1 MKNTFT
7 LLLCFIMTHTFAQT
21 FEWATPDG
29 GYSEDRGFGV
39 AADHDGN
46 VYVTGF
52 FRSTATFGTYT
63 FTSAGVQDIFLAKYS
78 PTGTLLWAKQFGGQ
92 SNDYGHEVVVDAAG
106 NCYLAGSYRG
116 EVTFGSF
123 TLQSTTFQDTEALL
137 LKVDPNGNVLW
148 ARKGGGAGWDEA
160 RGVTV
165 SGSQVYVTGL
175 FSETATFG
183 ATTLTTVGDTDMFV
197 AAYDLD
203 GNLNWLSRGG
213 GLKSEIG
220 FGIAADAAGNAYVTG
235 YFQGG
240 QTNFGPVSVT
250 NTGNLYADMFVVKL
264 DAAGNFLWARS
275 GGTVGNDDAGR
286 GIAAD
291 TAGNVYVAGEV
302 RDAGSFGPITY
313 SGADIADI
321 YIAKYDTNGTIQYLK
336 QFGGGGGDYAYA
348 IAAYGDTVYATGL
361 FNGTASFGPTTLS
374 SQGINDIFVAAINAS
389 TGNVIGA
396 MRAGGLGDDAGQA
409 MFADAS
415 GTYITGDFEHDAST
429 FQPFVLDS
437 NGSHDVFTGRVNFG
451 PMAAAPTPVPAQ
463 SNVISMFSNSYTNV
477 PMATWNAEGSVA
489 TLQDVQIAGNDTKK
503 YTAIDFARVETG
515 TANLIDA
522 TAMQYFHI
530 DIWTPTMTAFRI
542 KLVDFGADGTFQGGD
557 DSEHELSVTPVVGQ
571 WNSYNIP
578 LSDFTQ
584 LTARQHIGQLIFSG
598 SPAGAGEVFVDNVY
612 FGTGALAV
620 SDFSSRTFSVYP
632 NPATSMINI
641 RSGEIIDDVVIYNT
655 LGQQVMHTKPLAS
668 QAALDIS
675 ELAKG
680 VYMFKASVGGSML
693 VRRIIKD

>member
-92 SNDYGHEVVVDAAG
+92 SNDYGHEVAVDAAG

-137 LKVDPNGNVLW
+137 LKVDPNGNVVW

-183 ATTLTTVGDTDMFV
+183 ATTLTTIGDTDMFV

-235 YFQGG
+235 LLSRW
-240 QTNFGPVSVT
+240 P
-250 NTGNLYADMFVVKL
+250 D
-264 DAAGNFLWARS
+264 
-275 GGTVGNDDAGR
+275 
-286 GIAAD
+286 
-291 TAGNVYVAGEV
+291 
-302 RDAGSFGPITY
+302 
-313 SGADIADI
+313 
-321 YIAKYDTNGTIQYLK
+321 
-336 QFGGGGGDYAYA
+336 QFR
-348 IAAYGDTVYATGL
+348 T
-361 FNGTASFGPTTLS
+361 
-374 SQGINDIFVAAINAS
+374 
-389 TGNVIGA
+389 
-396 MRAGGLGDDAGQA
+396 
-409 MFADAS
+409 
-415 GTYITGDFEHDAST
+415 
-429 FQPFVLDS
+429 
-437 NGSHDVFTGRVNFG
+437 RVCD
-451 PMAAAPTPVPAQ
+451 
-463 SNVISMFSNSYTNV
+463 
-477 PMATWNAEGSVA
+477 E
-489 TLQDVQIAGNDTKK
+489 
-503 YTAIDFARVETG
+503 
-515 TANLIDA
+515 
-522 TAMQYFHI
+522 
-530 DIWTPTMTAFRI
+530 
-542 KLVDFGADGTFQGGD
+542 
-557 DSEHELSVTPVVGQ
+557 
-571 WNSYNIP
+571 
-578 LSDFTQ
+578 
-584 LTARQHIGQLIFSG
+584 
-598 SPAGAGEVFVDNVY
+598 
-612 FGTGALAV
+612 
-620 SDFSSRTFSVYP
+620 
-632 NPATSMINI
+632 
-641 RSGEIIDDVVIYNT
+641 
-655 LGQQVMHTKPLAS
+655 
-668 QAALDIS
+668 
-675 ELAKG
+675 
-680 VYMFKASVGGSML
+680 
-693 VRRIIKD
+693 